1 MPVSGEVADAC
12 CLMPELRMINLRICP
27 LVLLLVRTL
36 VLARTL
42 KAVGC
47 PLCRFSL
54 RVRLYWTLI

>member
-1 MPVSGEVADAC
+1 MPVSGEVANAC

-36 VLARTL
+36 ALARTL
-42 KAVGC
+42 KAVGW

-54 RVRLYWTLI
+54 RVR